1 MERDVPPSR
10 SDDYH
15 VNCDPNCPGN
25 GFFIFSNANS
35 LLSDNCGNDKEINNK
50 PDKKINPA
58 LRFKSMVFY
67 LFYGAAIA
75 FLALFIMGCVAYF
88 FINPAVA
95 FIAVGS
101 FFLIFTCI
109 FIVYFIGHKNDKHII
124 IDKIFDIIKGLLSKL
139 GFNL

>member
-1 MERDVPPSR
+1 MIFLVFCVTIWIVH
-10 SDDYH
+10 SDDPFELVPQTQFYYRI
-15 VNCDPNCPGN
+15 VTVDS
-25 GFFIFSNANS
+25 FI
-35 LLSDNCGNDKEINNK
+35 LLLQLHFTMRQ
-50 PDKKINPA
+50 INPA

>member
-58 LRFKSMVFY
+58 
-67 LFYGAAIA
+67 AN
-75 FLALFIMGCVAYF
+75 C
-88 FINPAVA
+88 N
-95 FIAVGS
+95 
-101 FFLIFTCI
+101 
-109 FIVYFIGHKNDKHII
+109 
-124 IDKIFDIIKGLLSKL
+124 SKL
-139 GFNL
+139 QQFLSL